1 MVAQAMASD
10 EPEPALHL
18 VLAGVDRRQ
27 GMDQTFNFRAA
38 PVPLHRRL
46 SPRAIALVVAA
57 CLVLSGLASF
67 SRWVID
73 SERRSMAQAERADAP
88 GALIGTLSGTDGVA
102 TGSDP
107 LTDTFA
113 IDAATRADARTAFEL
128 ARNSASGRATFLDAG
143 PGQLG
148 ALTSSLIFVDGP
160 AAATGVVSVASTAEA
175 WGAAVV
181 GPSGTCYL
189 LRFATGEG
197 FTYGSGAAGD
207 CTGNEALAAAGA
219 SW

>member
-1 MVAQAMASD
+1 MVAQATPGDESD
-10 EPEPALHL
+10 RPFTRGPSRSIAAE
-18 VLAGVDRRQ
+18 

-46 SPRAIALVVAA
+46 SPRAIALVVTA
-57 CLVLSGLASF
+57 CLLLSGLASF

-73 SERRSMAQAERADAP
+73 SERRSMARAERADAP
-88 GALIGTLSGTDGVA
+88 GAIIGTLSGSDAAA
-102 TGSDP
+102 TASDP
-107 LTDTFA
+107 LADGFA
-113 IDAATRADARTAFEL
+113 IDAASRADARSAFEL
-128 ARNSASGRATFLDAG
+128 ARKSASGRATFLDAG

-148 ALTSSLIFVDGP
+148 GLTSALMFVDGP
-160 AAATGVVSVASTAEA
+160 AAAPGVVSVASTAEM
-175 WGAAVV
+175 WGAAVT

-197 FTYGSGAAGD
+197 LTYGSGVGGE
-207 CTGNEALAAAGA
+207 CTGDVALVARDA

>member
-1 MVAQAMASD
+1 MVAQATASD

-18 VLAGVDRRQ
+18 LHPGVDRRQ

-46 SPRAIALVVAA
+46 SPRAIALVVTA
-57 CLVLSGLASF
+57 CLFLSGLASF

-73 SERRSMAQAERADAP
+73 SERRSMARAERADAP
-88 GALIGTLSGTDGVA
+88 GAIIGTLSG
-102 TGSDP
+102 SDAAAADSGP
-107 LTDTFA
+107 LADSFA
-113 IDAATRADARTAFEL
+113 IDAASRADARSALEL
-128 ARNSASGRATFLDAG
+128 ARTSASGRATLLDAG

-148 ALTSSLIFVDGP
+148 GLTSALIFVDGP
-160 AAATGVVSVASTAEA
+160 AAAPGVVSVASTSEA
-175 WGAAVV
+175 WGAAVA

-189 LRFATGEG
+189 LRFSTEQGLA
-197 FTYGSGAAGD
+197 YGSGVGGE
-207 CTGNEALAAAGA
+207 CTGDEALTARDP

>member
-18 VLAGVDRRQ
+18 LHPGVDRRQ

-46 SPRAIALVVAA
+46 SPRAIALVVTA
-57 CLVLSGLASF
+57 CLMLSGLVSF
-67 SRWVID
+67 SVWVID
-73 SERRSMAQAERADAP
+73 SERRSMARAQRADAP
-88 GALIGTLSGTDGVA
+88 GAIIGTLAGSEGSA

-107 LTDTFA
+107 LTNDLA
-113 IDAATRADARTAFEL
+113 IDAAARADARSSFEL
-128 ARNSASGRATFLDAG
+128 ARSSASGRATFLDAG

-148 ALTSSLIFVDGP
+148 ALSSSLVFVDGP
-160 AAATGVVSVASTAEA
+160 ASGPGVVSIASTAEM
-175 WGAAVV
+175 WGAAVA

-197 FTYGSGAAGD
+197 LTYGSGAGGV
-207 CTGNEALAAAGA
+207 CTGDEALAARDT